1 MPNFPLQRVIP
12 GASILLLA
20 GLLAAC
26 GPSRATRI
34 VVGSKNF
41 TEQLIL
47 GEIIAQQI
55 ESKTHLPVERRFYLA
70 GSYICH
76 QAILGGRIDV
86 YPEYTGTALTAILK
100 QTPQG
105 AGEEVYERVKSEYA
119 QRFHLAVGAPF
130 GFNDTF
136 AIEIRGEDAR
146 RLGLK
151 TISQA
156 AAYTPQWR
164 AGFGYEFMERP
175 DGYKGLAATY
185 SLRFAAPPRIMDL
198 GLLARALKDKQID
211 LAAGNTT
218 DGLIP
223 ALDLFVLEDDRHYFP
238 PYEAVPIIRDQI
250 LTRHPEVK
258 AALDQLGGKIS
269 DDDMRQLN
277 YAVDGQHHDVKQ
289 VVREF
294 LRKRD
299 SESIQS
305 VILSA
310 VEGSLQRRCS
320 PCCKWGFPGCTLV
333 SHPYNAALS
342 AGSIPAE

>member
-1 MPNFPLQRVIP
+1 MDKMNTAPMTSFIISVLT
-12 GASILLLA
+12 LLLCS
-20 GLLAAC
+20 C
-26 GPSRATRI
+26 GPSRENRI

-55 ESKTHLPVERRFYLA
+55 ETQTHLAVERRFYLA

-76 QAILGGRIDV
+76 QAILGGRIDI

-100 QTPQG
+100 QKPEGNRET
-105 AGEEVYERVKSEYA
+105 VYQRVKSEYA
-119 QRFHLAVGAPF
+119 KRFNLSVGEPF

-156 AAYTPQWR
+156 APYTPQWR

-185 SLRFAAPPRIMDL
+185 GLRFAAPPRIMDL

-223 ALDLFVLEDDRHYFP
+223 ALDLFVLEDDKHYFP
-238 PYEAVPIIRDQI
+238 PYEAVPIIREQT
-250 LTRHPEVK
+250 LTEHPEVK
-258 AALDQLGGKIS
+258 QTLDELAAKIS
-269 DDDMRQLN
+269 DTEMRQLN
-277 YAVDGQHHDVKQ
+277 YEVDGQKRDVKD

-294 LRKRD
+294 LRKRG
-299 SESIQS
+299 
-305 VILSA
+305 L
-310 VEGSLQRRCS
+310 
-320 PCCKWGFPGCTLV
+320 
-333 SHPYNAALS
+333 
-342 AGSIPAE
+342 

>member
-1 MPNFPLQRVIP
+1 MDKMNTAPMTSFIISVLT
-12 GASILLLA
+12 LLLCS
-20 GLLAAC
+20 C
-26 GPSRATRI
+26 GPSRENRI

-55 ESKTHLPVERRFYLA
+55 ETQTHLAVERRFYLA

-76 QAILGGRIDV
+76 QAILGGRIDI

-100 QTPQG
+100 QKPEGNRET
-105 AGEEVYERVKSEYA
+105 VYQRVKSEYA
-119 QRFHLAVGAPF
+119 QRFNLSVGEPF

-156 AAYTPQWR
+156 AAYAPQWH

-185 SLRFAAPPRIMDL
+185 GLRFVAPPRIMDL

-223 ALDLFVLEDDRHYFP
+223 ALDLFVLEDDKHYFP
-238 PYEAVPIIRDQI
+238 PYEAVPIMRQEI
-250 LTRHPEVK
+250 LGRHPEVGDALK
-258 AALDQLGGKIS
+258 ALARKMS
-269 DDDMRQLN
+269 DAEMRELN
-277 YAVDGQHHDVKQ
+277 YKVDGQKRDVKE

-294 LRKRD
+294 LREKG
-299 SESIQS
+299 
-305 VILSA
+305 L
-310 VEGSLQRRCS
+310 
-320 PCCKWGFPGCTLV
+320 
-333 SHPYNAALS
+333 
-342 AGSIPAE
+342 

>member
-1 MPNFPLQRVIP
+1 MVRKL
-12 GASILLLA
+12 SILALA
-20 GLLAAC
+20 LTLAAC
-26 GPSRATRI
+26 APRENRI

-47 GEIIAQQI
+47 GEIISQQI
-55 ESKTHLPVERRFYLA
+55 EAKTHLAVERRFYLA

-76 QAILGGRIDV
+76 QAILGGRIDI

-100 QTPQG
+100 QKPEG
-105 AGEEVYERVKSEYA
+105 NREAVYQRVKSEYA
-119 QRFHLAVGAPF
+119 KRFNLSVGEPF

-156 AAYTPQWR
+156 APYTPQWR

-185 SLRFAAPPRIMDL
+185 GLRFAAPPRIMDL
-198 GLLARALKDKQID
+198 GLLARALRDRQID

-238 PYEAVPIIRDQI
+238 PYEAVPVIREQI
-250 LTRHPEVK
+250 LRDYPKVAESIQG
-258 AALDQLGGKIS
+258 LSGKIS
-269 DDDMRQLN
+269 DAEMRQLN
-277 YAVDGQHHDVKQ
+277 YAVDGQHRDAKEVVHD
-289 VVREF
+289 F
-294 LRKRD
+294 LK
-299 SESIQS
+299 SKG
-305 VILSA
+305 L
-310 VEGSLQRRCS
+310 
-320 PCCKWGFPGCTLV
+320 
-333 SHPYNAALS
+333 
-342 AGSIPAE
+342 IP

>member
-1 MPNFPLQRVIP
+1 MDKMNTAPMTSFIISVLT
-12 GASILLLA
+12 LLLCS
-20 GLLAAC
+20 C
-26 GPSRATRI
+26 GPSRENRI

-55 ESKTHLPVERRFYLA
+55 ETQTHLAVERRFYLA

-76 QAILGGRIDV
+76 QAILGGRIDI

-100 QTPQG
+100 QKPEG
-105 AGEEVYERVKSEYA
+105 NREAVYQRVKSEYA
-119 QRFHLAVGAPF
+119 QRFNLSVGEPF

-185 SLRFAAPPRIMDL
+185 GLRFAAPPRIMDL

-223 ALDLFVLEDDRHYFP
+223 ALDLFVLEDDKHYFP
-238 PYEAVPIIRDQI
+238 PYEAVPIIREQT
-250 LTRHPEVK
+250 LAEHPEVK
-258 AALDQLGGKIS
+258 QALNELAGKIS
-269 DDDMRQLN
+269 DPEMRRLN
-277 YAVDGQHHDVKQ
+277 YEVDGQKRDVKE

-294 LRKRD
+294 LRGKG
-299 SESIQS
+299 
-305 VILSA
+305 L
-310 VEGSLQRRCS
+310 
-320 PCCKWGFPGCTLV
+320 
-333 SHPYNAALS
+333 
-342 AGSIPAE
+342 